1 MKRLNQCLKRLFL
14 ISILLGAACGA
25 HAQTT
30 KPVPKDD
37 VQFWN
42 DTQLAIPMS
51 KKVDFVIQ
59 GTIRIRS
66 NFSSVVDGR
75 WGIGW
80 VIKANKYLSFN
91 PFYFHRSEERRVGKE
106 CRS

>member
-1 MKRLNQCLKRLFL
+1 MKRLNQCLKGLFL
-14 ISILLGAACGA
+14 ISILFSAVRGP

-51 KKVDFVIQ
+51 KKVDFVLQ
-59 GTIRIRS
+59 GTIRIRTS
-66 NFSSVVDGR
+66 PDAPRSIAPVESMKRGEMWLDKVGWPPSTSSST
-75 WGIGW
+75 
-80 VIKANKYLSFN
+80 KQ
-91 PFYFHRSEERRVGKE
+91 
-106 CRS
+106 